1 MNTTTLD
8 NRSAEQAIHE
18 VNRRFMDAYACGDA
32 AGMAALYTDD
42 AMLLA
47 AGAPLVR
54 GCAAVEQVLQGM
66 MGAGVERIELRTEE
80 LSVEGDTAYEVG
92 TATVHVRP
100 PGQEIIQDPGKYV
113 VVWKRQGNDWKL
125 HVDIFN
131 SDTPPQ
137 Q

>member
-1 MNTTTLD
+1 MNTSTLE

-18 VNRRFMDAYACGDA
+18 MNRRFMDAYARGDA
-32 AGMAALYTDD
+32 VGVAALYTDD

-47 AGAPLVR
+47 PGAPLVR
-54 GCAAVEQVLQGM
+54 GPAAVEQVLQGM

-80 LSVEGDTAYEVG
+80 LSVEADTAYEVG
-92 TATVHVRP
+92 TAALHIRP
-100 PGQEIIQDPGKYV
+100 PGQDAIQDPGKYV
-113 VVWKRQGNDWKL
+113 VVWKRDGDDWKL

-137 Q
+137 